1 MNKDDIKNAIIG
13 CIAEEAGIDIVSS
26 YPSLNIVYI
35 KGNVENL
42 RVFYSL
48 LKISSLADLTLLS
61 NEPYFSDE
69 IEKVMRVTYAK
80 EEYDFIKGTTVPEA
94 IYTHPAPF

>member
-1 MNKDDIKNAIIG
+1 MNKDEIKDALIAL
-13 CIAEEAGIDIVSS
+13 IAEEAGVDVVSS

-35 KGNVENL
+35 KGNVEKL

-48 LKISSLADLTLLS
+48 LKISSLSDLTLLS

-69 IEKVMRVTYAK
+69 EEKVMRVTYAK
-80 EEYDFIKGTTVPEA
+80 EEYDFIKGSTVAEA